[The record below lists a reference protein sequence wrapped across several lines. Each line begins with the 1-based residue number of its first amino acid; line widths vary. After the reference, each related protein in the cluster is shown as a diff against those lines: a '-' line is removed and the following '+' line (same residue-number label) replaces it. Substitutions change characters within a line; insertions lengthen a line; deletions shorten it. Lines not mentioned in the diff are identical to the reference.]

1 MGGGLRVAP
10 AAATMWRL
18 EGGAALY
25 PGAEPGFRHEGRE
38 GDKDSTCIF
47 FLNTHLNVCYFVLE
61 DIFENNV
68 S

>member
-25 PGAEPGFRHEGRE
+25 PGAEPGFRHEGAKEIRTIHA
-38 GDKDSTCIF
+38 G
-47 FLNTHLNVCYFVLE
+47 FLVHT
-61 DIFENNV
+61 
-68 S
+68 